1 MGPTASCFLMLQKRI
16 SSKQNFEI
24 IKFPFHLSSISKDFT
39 AIDMKKK
46 KKRKKKKTNKTVL
59 SEYIYKFSVD
69 YNIIDTSNIISIHN
83 YLMKKH
89 DIK

>member
-46 KKRKKKKTNKTVL
+46 KKEKRKKQTKQ
-59 SEYIYKFSVD
+59 Y
-69 YNIIDTSNIISIHN
+69 
-83 YLMKKH
+83 
-89 DIK
+89 